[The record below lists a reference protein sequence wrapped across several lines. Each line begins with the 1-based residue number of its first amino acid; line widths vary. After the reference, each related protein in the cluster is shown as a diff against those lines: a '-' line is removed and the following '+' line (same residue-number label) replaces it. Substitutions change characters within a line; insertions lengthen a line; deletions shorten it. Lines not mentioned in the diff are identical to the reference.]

1 GLRENP
7 TIEAINV
14 VGTRNVVE
22 VAEELGVPFLVYTSS
37 EDVVFAATPRVNGDE
52 RIPYP
57 ARPMLDYVRTKIE
70 GERAVREADGRRGLR
85 TCAIRPQHIY
95 GPHDP
100 HAILQALEAFAARKV
115 PFLFGDGSARMGCV
129 YVDNAVHA
137 HLLAAARLHDPAT
150 RDSVGG

>member
-1 GLRENP
+1 
-7 TIEAINV
+7 
-14 VGTRNVVE
+14 
-22 VAEELGVPFLVYTSS
+22 
-37 EDVVFAATPRVNGDE
+37 
-52 RIPYP
+52 PYP
-57 ARPMLDYVRTKIE
+57 ARPLLDYVRTKIE
-70 GERAVREADGRRGLR
+70 GARAVREADGRRGLR

-100 HAILQALEAFAARKV
+100 HAILQALEAVAARKV

-150 RDSVGG
+150 RDTVGGAAYFVGEEFAPNFFEFIRPFAEARGVSMPRLRLPNRGVYALAW